1 MTAFVSEPES
11 IDSLE
16 RPPGPNLAVQGSS
29 LLQKCLGQDLECRQV
44 GARAFTEGAAA
55 TSSHIAAAAAE
66 VAPPAMKD
74 SRLI

>member
-29 LLQKCLGQDLECRQV
+29 LLQNAWARTWNADKSELERSQRV
-44 GARAFTEGAAA
+44 LQQLRA
-55 TSSHIAAAAAE
+55 ILL
-66 VAPPAMKD
+66 PLQQ
-74 SRLI
+74 R